1 MTWRHKLTLS
11 FILLAF
17 LLVVF
22 RLFYWQVV
30 RASELSALG
39 KLQYGTAIKIEPK
52 RGEIKT
58 SDGFPVATN
67 KVSYQI
73 FANPKEIKDI
83 EETAETLS
91 EILKTPEASISAQLS
106 LDRFWVPIESDVDV
120 ETKNK
125 VEKLSLSGVGFAEQY
140 RRFYPEASLAAHLLG
155 FVGKD
160 ENGADK
166 GYFGLEGYYDRLL
179 RGEEGIATQVKDALG
194 RPILARLSASTGGSD
209 GKNLILTIN
218 RSVQFLA
225 EEKLKK
231 GLEKYGA
238 RGGMVGIM
246 DPKTGEIIAMA
257 SFPTFDPREYQKYSE
272 DLFRN
277 TFISDLYEPG
287 STFKP
292 IIMSSAFDAGSVKP
306 QTKCDICD
314 GPVSI
319 GGFDIHTWNDK
330 YQAGINMIETIQKSD
345 NTGMVFVSKKLGL
358 DKTISYL
365 DRFGIG
371 KNTGIDLQGEVSGL
385 LKERNQWYE
394 VDLATTAFGQ
404 GISVTPIELLS
415 AISAIANG
423 GVRMEPHVVS
433 AVEGE
438 DGTLIKIP
446 PKSLGQAIKP
456 ESAKEMTELMVNA
469 VNKGEAS
476 WVRIEGY
483 RVAGKTGTASIPI
496 AGHYDPNQTIAS
508 FVGFAPADEPK
519 FVMLV
524 IVDRPQTSIYGAE
537 TAAPIFFD
545 IARSLL
551 THYRVPPTGE

>member
-30 RASELSALG
+30 KASELSALG

-58 SDGFPVATN
+58 SDGFPIATN

-73 FANPKEIKDI
+73 FANPKEIKDK
-83 EETAETLS
+83 EEAAEALS
-91 EILKTPEASISAQLS
+91 EILDTPSSSISAQLS
-106 LDRFWVPIESDVDV
+106 LDRFWVPIENGVDV

-125 VEKLSLSGVGFAEQY
+125 VEKLSLSGVGFVEQY
-140 RRFYPEASLAAHLLG
+140 KRFYPEASLAAHLLG

-160 ENGADK
+160 ENGSDK

-179 RGEEGIATQVKDALG
+179 RGEEGIATQIKDAMG
-194 RPILARLSASTGGSD
+194 RPILARLSKSTAGSD
-209 GKNLILTIN
+209 GKNLVLSID
-218 RSVQFLA
+218 RSIQFLA
-225 EEKLKK
+225 EKKLKA

-246 DPKTGEIIAMA
+246 DPKTGEVIAMA

-292 IIMSSAFDAGSVKP
+292 IIMSSAFDSGSVTP
-306 QTKCDICD
+306 QTKCDICA

-330 YQAGINMIETIQKSD
+330 YQPGINMIETIQKSD

-358 DKTISYL
+358 DRTISYL
-365 DRFGIG
+365 NKFGIG

-385 LKERNQWYE
+385 LKERNLWYE

-433 AVEGE
+433 AVEAE
-438 DGTLIKIP
+438 DGSLIKIP
-446 PKSLGQAIKP
+446 PKVIGQTIKP

-551 THYRVPPTGE
+551 THFRVTPSGE